1 MERLDDLILY
11 LLYAIIAMVIVLSLN
26 VIRDKI
32 DFEFYK
38 KLYFRYLVLPLILLL
53 LLGIFLQLLDF
64 EYMPQYI
71 TLCGPILAATTSF
84 YIVKINDRKANEK
97 DKLQKISTLQHVKQL
112 VKGGTK
118 AIETEINNYN
128 QFVLN
133 LTMLGLKQSQL
144 ETTPLVHL
152 DILNNMPSN
161 DIYQAISFSKSGNTD
176 KDSEIYLRLEKQIAN
191 ALFVKRNSEEMY
203 ERFNER
209 YNLSANRYVEASYEI
224 DEMYTNIVYQPT
236 GNLAFNQGFLNI
248 IHTYNAGVQAGAIN
262 LHSFADVRNHFY
274 GPMLSHVVHSGLNH
288 PYVISLL
295 RSLKVFDVSLDK
307 MEELHVG
314 IIAHFTQLANDLTFV
329 NQQFNEI
336 LEQLDAI

>member
-1 MERLDDLILY
+1 MERLDDIILY
-11 LLYAIIAMVIVLSLN
+11 LLYADIAIIIVLALN

-38 KLYFRYLVLPLILLL
+38 SLHFKYIILPLIMLL
-53 LLGIFLQLLDF
+53 LLGIFLEIIDF

-97 DKLQKISTLQHVKQL
+97 DRLQKLSTLQHIKQL
-112 VKGGTK
+112 IKGGTK
-118 AIETEINNYN
+118 AIETEIKNYN
-128 QFVLN
+128 QFALN
-133 LTMLGLKQSQL
+133 LTKLGLKQSQL

-152 DILNNMPSN
+152 DILNNMSSN
-161 DIYQAISFSKSGNTD
+161 DIYQSISFVERDNSD
-176 KDSEIYLRLEKQIAN
+176 KGSEIYLRLEKQIAN

-209 YNLSANRYVEASYEI
+209 YNLSANRYVKASYEI
-224 DEMYTNIVYQPT
+224 DEMYTNIVYKPT
-236 GNLAFNQGFLNI
+236 GHLAFDQGFLNI
-248 IHTYNAGVQAGAIN
+248 IHNYNAGVQAGVIN
-262 LHSFADVRNHFY
+262 LHSFTDVRNNFY
-274 GPMLSHVVHSGLNH
+274 SPMLNHVANSGLNH

-307 MEELHVG
+307 MQELHLG
-314 IIAHFTQLANDLTFV
+314 IIAHFTQLAKDLTFV

>member
-1 MERLDDLILY
+1 MERLDDIILY
-11 LLYAIIAMVIVLSLN
+11 LLYADIAIIIVLALN

-38 KLYFRYLVLPLILLL
+38 RLHFKYIILPLIMLL
-53 LLGIFLQLLDF
+53 LLGVFLEVIDF

-97 DKLQKISTLQHVKQL
+97 DRLQKLSTLQHVKQL

-118 AIETEINNYN
+118 AIETEIKNYN
-128 QFVLN
+128 KFVLN
-133 LTMLGLKQSQL
+133 LTTLGLKQSQL

-161 DIYQAISFSKSGNTD
+161 DIYQAIAISKSGDNS
-176 KDSEIYLRLEKQIAN
+176 KESEIYLRLEKQIAN

-209 YNLSANRYVEASYEI
+209 YNLSANKYIEASYEI
-224 DEMYTNIVYQPT
+224 DEMYTNIVYKPT
-236 GNLAFNQGFLNI
+236 GNNLFDQGFLNI
-248 IHTYNAGVQAGAIN
+248 IHNYNLGVQTGVIN

-274 GPMLSHVVHSGLNH
+274 TPMLNHVANSGLNH

-295 RSLKVFDVSLDK
+295 RTLKVFDVSLDK
-307 MEELHVG
+307 MEELHGG
-314 IIAHFTQLANDLTFV
+314 IITHFTQLAKDLTFV